1 LTIDEALKHPL
12 LSKVKDASKE
22 INAGGPIVMDF
33 EKEGDLSAERL
44 RELFMDEIY
53 IYHPKKGKK

>member
-1 LTIDEALKHPL
+1 M
-12 LSKVKDASKE
+12 SKVRDPSRE
-22 INAGGPIVMDF
+22 ISAGGPIVMEF
-33 EKEGDLSAERL
+33 EKEGDLPAERL